1 MGYKSLYTPLGT
13 PLSEVLDRLSNFLA
27 FWQTVKQDGWIRLYE
42 NHRSISQLRA
52 VHSQC
57 AADTHR
63 IRNTPQLSAALRS
76 GTHDYGAASHAAK
89 LRRSLACRCGALR
102 SVA

>member
-27 FWQTVKQDGWIRLYE
+27 FWQTVKQDGWIRLCE

-63 IRNTPQLSAALRS
+63 IRNTPQLSAPKRDAL
-76 GTHDYGAASHAAK
+76 D
-89 LRRSLACRCGALR
+89 LRVVRGVLR
-102 SVA
+102 ARADPRTV